1 MSPINPE
8 GWQAHSEGGVG
19 QIRIAIGYLFGSL
32 QPDPGS
38 ASIPHHYQGA
48 QKQGMQLERWDGHT
62 IHSAKSLKGC
72 GPLTWVKSIL
82 KKYHSPA
89 IGETKYILPTAVVF
103 PAQRLHCA
111 CTCRLATPGSQR

>member
-48 QKQGMQLERWDGHT
+48 QEQGMQLERWDGPH
-62 IHSAKSLKGC
+62 HSQCEEPQRMWGLCHGSRASSKNTVHLQ
-72 GPLTWVKSIL
+72 LVKQSTSYQL
-82 KKYHSPA
+82 LLNPRDA
-89 IGETKYILPTAVVF
+89 ISHV
-103 PAQRLHCA
+103 
-111 CTCRLATPGSQR
+111 LAH